1 MENKR
6 VTDNKKKLLW
16 TKIAI
21 FCVIFIGAY
30 WIINLQKNVSQ
41 ESTPIS
47 AQTPT
52 VITRQVSEF
61 DASTV
66 ASEYVGR
73 VEAIQSVAV
82 RPQVS
87 GEITKVFFKEG
98 SVVKA
103 GDPLYQIDPK
113 QYQAMVQLRKAE
125 LEQANANLVTAE
137 KYYKRIKATNERAIS
152 ATDKETAEGNYL
164 QAKASVAQAKAN
176 LKLAQID
183 LGYCKIT
190 APITGKIGKS
200 FYTKGNYVTP
210 SVTEL
215 ANIVQVDPIRV
226 TYPMPDRDYLDQIE
240 SFKSDG
246 TVYNIQLMLSNGS
259 EYSLPGEREFENNTV
274 DTSTGTITMN
284 IKFKNPDQMLIP
296 GEMVRVYTKPVK
308 SEIVNVIPQTAIMAD
323 SEGDYVY
330 VLTPEETVKQ
340 TRIKL
345 GQEFGQMREVIGLET
360 GTNVVIS
367 GIQNLRDGVK
377 VNAQPQK

>member
-1 MENKR
+1 MSP
-6 VTDNKKKLLW
+6 
-16 TKIAI
+16 AH
-21 FCVIFIGAY
+21 IGCS
-30 WIINLQKNVSQ
+30 N
-41 ESTPIS
+41 
-47 AQTPT
+47 
-52 VITRQVSEF
+52 
-61 DASTV
+61 
-66 ASEYVGR
+66 
-73 VEAIQSVAV
+73 
-82 RPQVS
+82 
-87 GEITKVFFKEG
+87 
-98 SVVKA
+98 
-103 GDPLYQIDPK
+103 
-113 QYQAMVQLRKAE
+113 
-125 LEQANANLVTAE
+125 
-137 KYYKRIKATNERAIS
+137 
-152 ATDKETAEGNYL
+152 
-164 QAKASVAQAKAN
+164 
-176 LKLAQID
+176 
-183 LGYCKIT
+183 
-190 APITGKIGKS
+190 

-240 SFKSDG
+240 SFKCDG
-246 TVYNIQLMLSNGS
+246 TVYNTQLMLSNGS

-367 GIQNLRDGVK
+367 GIQNLRDEIK
-377 VNAQPQK
+377 VSPQPEQK

>member
-6 VTDNKKKLLW
+6 VTDTKNKLLW

-21 FCVIFIGAY
+21 FCVIFLGAY
-30 WIINLQKNVSQ
+30 WIINTQKTASK
-41 ESTPIS
+41 EIAPIS
-47 AQTPT
+47 TQIQT
-52 VITRQVSEF
+52 VITQQVSEF
-61 DASTV
+61 DVSTV

-200 FYTKGNYVTP
+200 FYTKLLILRGIYRDKDAKKEFINENMYL
-210 SVTEL
+210 SVL
-215 ANIVQVDPIRV
+215 ICI
-226 TYPMPDRDYLDQIE
+226 YLI
-240 SFKSDG
+240 FFFF
-246 TVYNIQLMLSNGS
+246 VYRI
-259 EYSLPGEREFENNTV
+259 Y
-274 DTSTGTITMN
+274 
-284 IKFKNPDQMLIP
+284 IK
-296 GEMVRVYTKPVK
+296 
-308 SEIVNVIPQTAIMAD
+308 
-323 SEGDYVY
+323 
-330 VLTPEETVKQ
+330 
-340 TRIKL
+340 
-345 GQEFGQMREVIGLET
+345 
-360 GTNVVIS
+360 
-367 GIQNLRDGVK
+367 
-377 VNAQPQK
+377 